1 LRLSLLLLG
10 AATATLLGTLPSSAS
25 AALAGPP
32 VRSARLATVVIDKL
46 AFGPSPTGLRVGDTV
61 EWVNHDIFQHSVTG
75 QGFDLDL
82 KPGDKGRLVLR
93 RAGAVP
99 YRCRYHPGMTG
110 VITIGP

>member
-1 LRLSLLLLG
+1 MPLSALLR
-10 AATATLLGTLPSSAS
+10 AATTATLLGILTPSAS
-25 AALAGPP
+25 AAADRAP

-46 AFGPSPTGLRVGDTV
+46 AFGPSPTDLHVGDTV

-82 KPGDKGRLVLR
+82 KPGAMGHLVLR

-99 YRCRYHPGMTG
+99 YHCRYHPGMTA
-110 VITIGP
+110 VITIEP